1 MSVNVFDKNDRT
13 ITPVAGSGV
22 AYTVDHGVAVTGTD
36 GIATITFNQVF
47 TTPPR
52 VIVNISMDTTH
63 QYGGTFVSTI
73 LDKTSVGF
81 SIKVYDLYSY
91 GSLPNSC
98 AIDVG
103 TNVALDWVAVGE

>member
-1 MSVNVFDKNDRT
+1 
-13 ITPVAGSGV
+13 
-22 AYTVDHGVAVTGTD
+22 
-36 GIATITFNQVF
+36 
-47 TTPPR
+47 
-52 VIVNISMDTTH
+52 MDTTH

>member
-52 VIVNISMDTTH
+52 VIVNISMAQH
-63 QYGGTFVSTI
+63 INMVEHS
-73 LDKTSVGF
+73 
-81 SIKVYDLYSY
+81 
-91 GSLPNSC
+91 
-98 AIDVG
+98 
-103 TNVALDWVAVGE
+103 